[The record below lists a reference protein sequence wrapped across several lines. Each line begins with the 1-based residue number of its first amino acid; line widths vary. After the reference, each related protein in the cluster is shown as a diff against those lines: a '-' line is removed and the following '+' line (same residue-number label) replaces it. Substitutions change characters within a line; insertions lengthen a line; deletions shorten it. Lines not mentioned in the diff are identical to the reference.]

1 METHRSVDEFF
12 GLWFPDKVSESTKAR
27 ESNQMNLDTR
37 DIVLVHVGFRLSN
50 IILIFS
56 IIGVR
61 VGVENRHSNCQFM
74 EGTFFDITHR

>member
-50 IILIFS
+50 II
-56 IIGVR
+56 
-61 VGVENRHSNCQFM
+61 
-74 EGTFFDITHR
+74 